1 MLLIS
6 LITAG
11 FHIFLLVISLF
22 LNYLNYEVVWYLQNF
37 NIYSFIQYIFTE
49 HLIYSR
55 KGCNGEINKNP
66 CLPEFCIIYSF
77 FHR

>member
-6 LITAG
+6 LITTG

-22 LNYLNYEVVWYLQNF
+22 LTYLNYEVVWYLQNL

-55 KGCNGEINKNP
+55 GCDGEINKNL
-66 CLPEFCIIYSF
+66 CIPEFCIIYSF